1 AEPVADQVSSGLAAR
16 AVTGATSL
24 QLIEGGTLGDI
35 AADDELLLVDDVR
48 SEYVSA
54 AGAVT
59 STGIQLNVAAR
70 SAAAVGDAI
79 ATQTVTPGTV
89 LAVSDDMVAGGGL
102 QLEADSITG
111 LNAGDIIEITD
122 TVDP

>member
-1 AEPVADQVSSGLAAR
+1 HRVFTEGRDALPYAAQGFFANGGQRLYVSRIIGPGATFSQVDIYAEPVADQVSSGLAAR

-48 SEYVSA
+48 SEYISA

-70 SAAAVGDAI
+70 SAAAAGDAI
-79 ATQTVTPGTV
+79 
-89 LAVSDDMVAGGGL
+89 
-102 QLEADSITG
+102 
-111 LNAGDIIEITD
+111 
-122 TVDP
+122 